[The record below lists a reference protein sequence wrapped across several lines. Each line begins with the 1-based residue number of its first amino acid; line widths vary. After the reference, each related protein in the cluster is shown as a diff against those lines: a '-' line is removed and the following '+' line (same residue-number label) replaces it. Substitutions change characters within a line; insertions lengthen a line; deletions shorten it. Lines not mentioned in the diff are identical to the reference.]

1 MRKETEQTRN
11 RNQNKV
17 RIAQLLREGNRPS
30 QIVRIMREE
39 NDCTERNVYLLLAEI
54 RAENPDG
61 LENMNIAGKSV
72 LYDANGQIKLQW
84 VKAQSDKGFEAV
96 KAIIDDLKQDLPKF
110 KPVKRSSHTWEP
122 DYLLSVYPMGDPH
135 LGLLAWDKESGDDHN
150 LEIGE
155 RELCEAVERLV
166 ASAPPSNHALIC
178 NLGDF
183 FHADNLMGETMRS
196 GHKLDTDTRWLKV
209 LRAGIRAMI
218 RCIQSALAKH
228 DKVTVI
234 NAIGNHDDHS
244 SMMLSTVLAH
254 IFANEPRVDIN
265 DAPTIKHYYRFGKVL
280 IGVHHGHTIKKDRLP
295 IQMAG
300 DRKKDWGETLFR
312 YWLTGHIHHDSRRE
326 YDDGVMVESFR
337 TLAGK
342 DAWTAQMGYSS
353 GRDMKCIVYHQDFG
367 EVERHTVSVEMLR
380 YENRD
385 KDNKKGTGPDKDRRR
400 GKAAGKKG

>member
-1 MRKETEQTRN
+1 MKKTTRQTAIKEA
-11 RNQNKV
+11 NKIK
-17 RIAQLLREGNRPS
+17 IAGLLRIGTRPS
-30 QIVRIMREE
+30 QIVRIMRDEQ
-39 NDCTERNVYLLLAEI
+39 DYTERAVYALIAEI
-54 RAENPDG
+54 RAENPD
-61 LENMNIAGKSV
+61 LLDNMAVTGRSV
-72 LYDANGQIKLQW
+72 LYDKDGQVKLQW
-84 VKAQSDKGFEAV
+84 VKANSDKGFEAV
-96 KAIIDDLKQDLPKF
+96 REIVEDLKEGLPQY
-110 KPVKRSSHTWEP
+110 KPQAKPAKKWEN
-122 DYLLSVYPMGDPH
+122 DHLLSVYPMGDPH

-155 RELCEAVERLV
+155 RELCEAVDRLV
-166 ASAPPSNHALIC
+166 DSAPESREALVV

-209 LRAGIRAMI
+209 LRAGVRAMI

-228 DKVTVI
+228 EKVTVI

-300 DRKKDWGETLFR
+300 DRKKDWGETLYR

-326 YDDGVMVESFR
+326 YDDGVLVESFR

-342 DAWTAQMGYSS
+342 DAWTAQNGYSS

-367 EVERHTVSVEMLR
+367 EVERHTVSVDMLR
-380 YENRD
+380 ND
-385 KDNKKGTGPDKDRRR
+385 KARLTKKGKR
-400 GKAAGKKG
+400 K

>member
-1 MRKETEQTRN
+1 MN
-11 RNQNKV
+11 NKQIQERRAQMV
-17 RIAQLLREGNRPS
+17 VIAQDLEKNGTPTAK
-30 QIVRIMREE
+30 IVNHLKSEYGI
-39 NDCTERNVYLLLAEI
+39 TERAAYGILKTARES
-54 RAENPDG
+54 APDG
-61 LENMNIAGKSV
+61 LQGMNIAGKSV
-72 LYDANGQIKLQW
+72 LYDAEGKIKLQW
-84 VKAQSDKGFEAV
+84 VKAQQDKGAEAI
-96 KAIIDDLKQDLPKF
+96 KALVEDLKDDMPRF
-110 KPVKRSSHTWEP
+110 KPVKRSPVKMER
-122 DYLLSVYPMGDPH
+122 DDLLAVYPMGDPH

-166 ASAPPSNHALIC
+166 HSAPPCKEAIIA

-196 GHKLDTDTRWLKV
+196 HHKLDTDTRWLKV

-228 DKVTVI
+228 EKVTVI

-254 IFANEPRVDIN
+254 LFGDDPRVDIN
-265 DAPTIKHYYRFGKVL
+265 DAPTIKHYYKFGKVL

-295 IQMAG
+295 LQMSS
-300 DRKKDWGETLFR
+300 DRPRDWGDSEHR

-326 YDDGVMVESFR
+326 YDGGVIVESFR

-342 DAWTAQMGYSS
+342 DAWTAQNGYSS
-353 GRDMKCIVYHQDFG
+353 GRDMKCIVYHRKFG

-380 YENRD
+380 ANIEESKGRLT
-385 KDNKKGTGPDKDRRR
+385 KKKGR
-400 GKAAGKKG
+400 A